1 MVAYSKYLHLSP
13 IPTNSTTQWKWLKL
27 SSGFLSAS
35 KSSQWLFYN
44 FFSQSLG
51 KMWKVTLC
59 SITLR
64 DQQWQ
69 KTRTN
74 RIKQDK
80 GGIYRLLVLSDRNIE
95 MLQNREKRQILTFEK
110 LQPQIVWWSWEIKD
124 RILSKLFWDCKLMKP
139 HTLTP
144 KFHKVFFWG

>member
-1 MVAYSKYLHLSP
+1 M
-13 IPTNSTTQWKWLKL
+13 
-27 SSGFLSAS
+27 
-35 KSSQWLFYN
+35 
-44 FFSQSLG
+44 
-51 KMWKVTLC
+51 TLC

-124 RILSKLFWDCKLMKP
+124 RILF
-139 HTLTP
+139 
-144 KFHKVFFWG
+144 